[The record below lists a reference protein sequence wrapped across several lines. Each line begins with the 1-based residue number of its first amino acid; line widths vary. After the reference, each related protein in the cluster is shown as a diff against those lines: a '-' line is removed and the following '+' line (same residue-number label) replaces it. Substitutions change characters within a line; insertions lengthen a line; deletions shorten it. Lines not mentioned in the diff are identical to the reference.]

1 MVVIVQQYWYH
12 HIVFKIVLILSGR
25 FWIIP
30 KSQDGFETIQ
40 NVLIQASKQLS
51 NCPEILRIIQP
62 VLKPTG
68 IFWNHPEISK
78 QLWNHSEMF
87 PNIWTVL
94 TFFLYLTEIFRRFW
108 NYRESPQNIQ
118 SRQFWNYRES
128 LQKNIQSRQFW
139 KLFIRFNSLS
149 EDNFSRLVVNFLFK
163 PFQKL
168 IYLAFLR
175 QGTGCEKSQKHQ
187 NQPHFQFLL
196 FNKTKVRLNP
206 TQLY

>member
-1 MVVIVQQYWYH
+1 MNSWIKIFFSLPDLRFVKKFTRPNFWAENFTHKKCLNCDYFCEAIPNVQIIFAKQHAIRCLATRHVQCMVVIVQQYWYH

-62 VLKPTG
+62 VLKPTEF
-68 IFWNHPEISK
+68 FWNHPEISK

-94 TFFLYLTEIFRRFW
+94 NFFCISRKYSGDFETIEKV
-108 NYRESPQNIQ
+108 YKTSSPDSFETIE
-118 SRQFWNYRES
+118 RVY
-128 LQKNIQSRQFW
+128 K
-139 KLFIRFNSLS
+139 
-149 EDNFSRLVVNFLFK
+149 
-163 PFQKL
+163 
-168 IYLAFLR
+168 
-175 QGTGCEKSQKHQ
+175 
-187 NQPHFQFLL
+187 
-196 FNKTKVRLNP
+196 KTSSPDSFENCS
-206 TQLY
+206 